1 MTETRTSQEDA
12 HPGRGL
18 HILVVDDDRAFRIAT
33 QTLLEDEGY
42 TVRLAASAEEG
53 LQALEEDRF
62 DLLLSDLVMG
72 RMGGVELLR
81 SVKQRWPDLPAIM
94 VTGFGSVASAVEAMR
109 LGAADYLTKPT
120 NNDELLIK
128 VRKALESRERDR
140 ELQYLRD
147 EFRRTYSFEQFT
159 TRSPKMHAVI
169 EQVQRVA
176 DTDLTVLIQGE
187 SGTGKELVARALHSS
202 GGRRGGPFIAV
213 NCSALPENLFESE
226 LFGHEKGSFTGAT
239 QMRRGKFE
247 EANRGT
253 IFLDEIGDMPPGIQA
268 KLLRVLQG
276 KTFERVGSNKAQ
288 RVDTRVVAATNRDI
302 EAMAA
307 QGDFREDLF
316 YRVNVFPILLPPL
329 RERLEDIPLLVEQML
344 ERHADLTGGRV
355 RHVSPKALSAMMMHQ
370 WRGNVRELENLI
382 TRAMVTTSGDTIERI
397 DLPSG
402 EAPDAESPGEADAPL
417 QDLPYREYLDTILR
431 HAEERYLLRM
441 LDLCKGNINQVSRKM
456 GVDRKTI
463 YRKLAEYSID
473 PARFRPT

>member
-1 MTETRTSQEDA
+1 MTEPRDSTAEMQ
-12 HPGRGL
+12 PGDGL

-33 QTLLEDEGY
+33 ETLLEDEGY
-42 TVRLAASAEEG
+42 TVRLAPGSEEA
-53 LQALEEDRF
+53 LKALEDERF
-62 DLLLSDLVMG
+62 DLLLTDLVMG
-72 RMGGVELLR
+72 RMGGVDLLR
-81 SVKQRWPDLPAIM
+81 SVKQRWPDLPVIM

-128 VRKALESRERDR
+128 VRKALESRERDQ
-140 ELQYLRD
+140 ELQSLRD

-169 EQVQRVA
+169 RQVQQVA

-202 GGRRGGPFIAV
+202 TGRRGGPFVAV

-226 LFGHEKGSFTGAT
+226 LFGHERGAFTGAT
-239 QMRRGKFE
+239 QLRKGKFE
-247 EANRGT
+247 EADGGT
-253 IFLDEIGDMPPGIQA
+253 IFLDEIGDIPPGIQV
-268 KLLRVLQG
+268 KLLRVLQE
-276 KTFERVGSNKAQ
+276 KTFERVGSNRAQ
-288 RVDTRVVAATNRDI
+288 AVDTRVVAATNRDL

-307 QGDFREDLF
+307 RGDFREDLF
-316 YRVNVFPILLPPL
+316 YRINVFPIRLPPL
-329 RERLEDIPLLVEQML
+329 RERLEDIPILVEQML
-344 ERHADLTGGRV
+344 ERHADLSGGRV
-355 RHVSPKALSAMMMHQ
+355 RNVSPKVLSAMMMHQ
-370 WRGNVRELENLI
+370 WRGNIRELENLI

-402 EAPDAESPGEADAPL
+402 EAAGSGSRAETDGPVL
-417 QDLPYREYLDTILR
+417 DLPYREYLDAILR
-431 HAEERYLLRM
+431 HAEERYLIRM
-441 LDLCKGNINQVSRKM
+441 LSLWKGNINQISRQM

-473 PARFRPT
+473 PGSFRKP

>member
-1 MTETRTSQEDA
+1 
-12 HPGRGL
+12 
-18 HILVVDDDRAFRIAT
+18 
-33 QTLLEDEGY
+33 
-42 TVRLAASAEEG
+42 
-53 LQALEEDRF
+53 
-62 DLLLSDLVMG
+62 
-72 RMGGVELLR
+72 
-81 SVKQRWPDLPAIM
+81 
-94 VTGFGSVASAVEAMR
+94 
-109 LGAADYLTKPT
+109 
-120 NNDELLIK
+120 
-128 VRKALESRERDR
+128 
-140 ELQYLRD
+140 
-147 EFRRTYSFEQFT
+147 
-159 TRSPKMHAVI
+159 
-169 EQVQRVA
+169 VQKVA

-213 NCSALPENLFESE
+213 NCSALPESLFESE

-253 IFLDEIGDMPPGIQA
+253 IFLDEIGDIPPGIQA
-268 KLLRVLQG
+268 KLLRVLQE

-288 RVDTRVVAATNRDI
+288 TADTRVVAATNRDL
-302 EAMAA
+302 EAMAV

-355 RHVSPKALSAMMMHQ
+355 RHVSPKVLSAMMMHQ
-370 WRGNVRELENLI
+370 WRGNVRELENLV
-382 TRAMVTTSGDTIERI
+382 TRAMVTTTGDTIERV
-397 DLPSG
+397 DLPADESAAAESSG
-402 EAPDAESPGEADAPL
+402 ETAGPS
-417 QDLPYREYLDTILR
+417 QDLPFREYLDTILR

-473 PARFRPT
+473 PARFRPS